1 MEKRYPTEVPG
12 TTSSEPL
19 LPFWLRP
26 VGRFLCQLSA
36 RLPLLLLASVTW
48 LRCVCQLSPQCSLS
62 FPLSPAVALEGS
74 LCQFTFK
81 ESGLMIPFLEG
92 GGCLH
97 NCLGILLY
105 GILIHS
111 SIFTYSVRIL
121 RYFENLNLALLSF
134 YQSVMKFR
142 WKMGSNYFQVLS
154 SIHLFI

>member
-1 MEKRYPTEVPG
+1 MGLGEEDRGDKTPF
-12 TTSSEPL
+12 SSDATK
-19 LPFWLRP
+19 
-26 VGRFLCQLSA
+26 GCQLSA

-111 SIFTYSVRIL
+111 SIFTYSVVYINVDINFML
-121 RYFENLNLALLSF
+121 
-134 YQSVMKFR
+134 
-142 WKMGSNYFQVLS
+142 
-154 SIHLFI
+154 